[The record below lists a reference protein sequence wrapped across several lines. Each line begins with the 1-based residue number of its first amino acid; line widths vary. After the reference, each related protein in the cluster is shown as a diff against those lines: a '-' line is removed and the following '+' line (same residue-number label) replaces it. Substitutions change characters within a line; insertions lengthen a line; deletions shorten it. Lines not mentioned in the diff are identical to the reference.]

1 MDERVMLRIG
11 TASLTLGLVI
21 AVIFEALHPA
31 RENPND
37 DPQVFAEYAQSGDW
51 ITIHLGQ
58 LAGALL
64 LIVGLGALSGGSLA
78 LGRPVS
84 AAWARLA
91 TATAVVAAAAY
102 GVLQVVDGVAL
113 KRAVDAWAA
122 APAEGRTAAF
132 AAAQTVR
139 WIEYGL
145 NALTFSLVG
154 LTLVLIGVAAL
165 TGDRFPRWVGAWA
178 AVAGLAYLAK
188 GLGVAYQGFAGGIT
202 GLVALVLFGTWVLV
216 AVWLMSRRASGLA
229 KDPAAAPRGDA
240 AGGVRTA
247 DAG

>member
-1 MDERVMLRIG
+1 MHERVILRIG
-11 TASLTLGLVI
+11 TVSLALGLVL
-21 AVIFEALHPA
+21 AVVFEMLHPS

-37 DPQVFAEYAQSGDW
+37 NTRVFAEYAHSNNW
-51 ITIHLGQ
+51 TTIHLGQ

-64 LIVGLGALSGGSLA
+64 LIVGLGALSSSLA

-91 TATAVVAAAAY
+91 TGAAVAAAAAY

-122 APAEGRTAAF
+122 APDDQRNAAF

-154 LTLVLIGVAAL
+154 LTLVLVGVATLA
-165 TGDRFPRWVGAWA
+165 GDRFPRWAGAWA
-178 AVAGLAYLAK
+178 AAAGLAYLVK
-188 GLGVAYQGFAGGIT
+188 GLGVAYQGFAGGVP
-202 GLVALVLFGTWVLV
+202 GLIALVLFG
-216 AVWLMSRRASGLA
+216 
-229 KDPAAAPRGDA
+229 
-240 AGGVRTA
+240 
-247 DAG
+247 

>member
-11 TASLTLGLVI
+11 TASLALGLVI

-84 AAWARLA
+84 AAGPDWPPQRQSLRPRHTVFSRWS
-91 TATAVVAAAAY
+91 TAS
-102 GVLQVVDGVAL
+102 
-113 KRAVDAWAA
+113 
-122 APAEGRTAAF
+122 P
-132 AAAQTVR
+132 
-139 WIEYGL
+139 
-145 NALTFSLVG
+145 
-154 LTLVLIGVAAL
+154 
-165 TGDRFPRWVGAWA
+165 
-178 AVAGLAYLAK
+178 
-188 GLGVAYQGFAGGIT
+188 
-202 GLVALVLFGTWVLV
+202 
-216 AVWLMSRRASGLA
+216 
-229 KDPAAAPRGDA
+229 
-240 AGGVRTA
+240 
-247 DAG
+247 

>member
-1 MDERVMLRIG
+1 
-11 TASLTLGLVI
+11 
-21 AVIFEALHPA
+21 
-31 RENPND
+31 
-37 DPQVFAEYAQSGDW
+37 
-51 ITIHLGQ
+51 
-58 LAGALL
+58 
-64 LIVGLGALSGGSLA
+64 
-78 LGRPVS
+78 
-84 AAWARLA
+84 
-91 TATAVVAAAAY
+91 
-102 GVLQVVDGVAL
+102 
-113 KRAVDAWAA
+113 
-122 APAEGRTAAF
+122 
-132 AAAQTVR
+132 VR

-216 AVWLMSRRASGLA
+216 AVWLMSRRASRLA